1 MKLVI
6 DNTSTAGTFFD
17 NIHNTN
23 MLVNEYDIE
32 NVEDI
37 KNFKDLIDKSSKV
50 YIKEDQIDDY
60 DLTLYDINNELYST
74 TKYNYI
80 NENNVDQFRISYYDK
95 IFETINESFILSKE
109 TYNSWLWFLNSHI
122 DCRIDKK
129 TGKHKFGTIGG
140 GAELSF
146 DINYCSEEMFP
157 KFNFSKATCLSCKKT
172 SKLSKKKEQYDDLD
186 KRYEYHKKYGYKLN
200 LVEFYR
206 FIEIYNEYKST
217 LTVSFMGT
225 GLGDCISVKVKD
237 YVFDITDCSHW

>member
-32 NVEDI
+32 NVEEI
-37 KNFKDLIDKSSKV
+37 ENFKDLIDKSSKV
-50 YIKEDQIDDY
+50 YIKSDKVDDCGFVIY
-60 DLTLYDINNELYST
+60 DDKELYSS
-74 TKYNYI
+74 TKYDYI
-80 NENNVDQFRISYYDK
+80 NENNVDQFRTSYYDK
-95 IFETINESFILSKE
+95 IFEIINESFILSKE
-109 TYNSWLWFLNSHI
+109 TYNSWLWFLDSHR
-122 DCRIDKK
+122 DCRIDKE

-146 DINYCSEEMFP
+146 EINYCSEEMFP
-157 KFNFSKATCLSCKKT
+157 KFNFKNATCLSCNKS
-172 SKLSKKKEQYDDLD
+172 SKLSKKKEQYENLD
-186 KRYEYHKKYGYKLN
+186 KRYESHKKYGYKFN
-200 LVEFYR
+200 IVEFYR

-237 YVFDITDCSHW
+237 YVFDITDTSNW